1 MGRIAS
7 AALTQS
13 DARRLGRVM
22 RALAAAGLI
31 DEWYF
36 VVRAPEPESETC
48 ERWIAGLTNEPA
60 HGTAGASAEDVTP

>member
-7 AALTQS
+7 AALTQT

-31 DEWYF
+31 DECYVF
-36 VVRAPEPESETC
+36 VHAPEPGSETC
-48 ERWIAGLTNEPA
+48 ERRIAGLTNEPR
-60 HGTAGASAEDVTP
+60 HGTAGASAGDVTP